1 MIFSNKLK
9 VICKSTKKRRARKTK
24 ENLTENQKIVV
35 EKFGYVDNFLYL
47 NKNVTQI
54 SRISQIYGRWP
65 LTQMSVV

>member
-9 VICKSTKKRRARKTK
+9 VICKSTKKRRARKMK

-54 SRISQIYGRWP
+54 SRIYGRWP

>member
-35 EKFGYVDNFLYL
+35 DYK
-47 NKNVTQI
+47 
-54 SRISQIYGRWP
+54 
-65 LTQMSVV
+65 